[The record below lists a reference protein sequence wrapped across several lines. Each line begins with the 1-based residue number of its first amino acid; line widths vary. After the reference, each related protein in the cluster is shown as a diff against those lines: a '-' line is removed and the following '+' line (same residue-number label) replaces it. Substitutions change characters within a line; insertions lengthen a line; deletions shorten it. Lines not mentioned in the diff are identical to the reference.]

1 LGTRTKII
9 EAAERVM
16 REKGLARS
24 TTKEI
29 AREAGYSEGT
39 LYKHFDSKE
48 DLFLSVLA
56 ERLPSFVALSKELP
70 GRAGR
75 GTVRETLEEVARTAL
90 AFYAEGVPI
99 SASVFSEPELLAR
112 HAEEIRRRGA
122 GPQKANEAVA
132 AYLRAEQELGRAR
145 RDVDPKAA
153 AALLL
158 GACFQRAFLRHF
170 FAEDPMPP
178 EANRFAEEAVRG
190 LMLGLSTGE
199 EHNGSEA
206 DH

>member
-1 LGTRTKII
+1 MVSGYSLTVKRRMEILGTRERMV

-16 REKGLARS
+16 RERGLARS
-24 TTKEI
+24 TTREI
-29 AREAGYSEGT
+29 AREAGFSEGA

-48 DLFLSVLA
+48 DLFLHVLA

-70 GRAGR
+70 GWAGR
-75 GTVRETLEEVARTAL
+75 GTVRETLEEVAHTAL

-132 AYLRAEQELGRAR
+132 AYLRAEQDLGRVR
-145 RDVDPKAA
+145 RDVDPEAA

-170 FAEDPMPP
+170 LAEDPMPP
-178 EANRFAEEAVRG
+178 EG
-190 LMLGLSTGE
+190 
-199 EHNGSEA
+199 
-206 DH
+206 

>member
-1 LGTRTKII
+1 LETREKIV

-16 REKGLARS
+16 RERGLARS

-39 LYKHFDSKE
+39 LYKHFQSKE

-56 ERLPSFVALSKELP
+56 ERLPSLVALSREVP
-70 GRAGR
+70 GWAGR
-75 GTVRETLEEVARTAL
+75 GTVKETLVEIARRAL
-90 AFYAEGVPI
+90 AFYAESVPI
-99 SASVFSEPELLAR
+99 SASVFSEPFLLVQ
-112 HAEEIRRRGA
+112 HAEEVRRRGA

-132 AYLRAEQELGRAR
+132 AYLRAEQDLGRVR
-145 RDVDPKAA
+145 RDADPEAA

-170 FAEDPMPP
+170 LAEEPAPP
-178 EANRFAEEAVRG
+178 DGTRFAEEAVRG
-190 LMLGLSTGE
+190 LMLGLSVGE
-199 EHNGSEA
+199 GREGS
-206 DH
+206 